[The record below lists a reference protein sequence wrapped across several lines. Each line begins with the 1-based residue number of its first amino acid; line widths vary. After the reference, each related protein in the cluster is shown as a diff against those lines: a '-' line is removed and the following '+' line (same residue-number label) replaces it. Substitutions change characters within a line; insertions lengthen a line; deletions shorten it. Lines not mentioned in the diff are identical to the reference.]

1 MNTKS
6 IEMTLLYENGYGKIY
21 INKDYHLVDV
31 ETENPKDFF
40 ESLRD
45 VSDLLGDELSE
56 GNMEVKKDFMYTQT
70 AVTAIQT
77 CTLTHKH
84 QLQWDPLMAS
94 IEVMAKDQNVN
105 LNNPMEVMNF
115 MVKTIGNL

>member
-40 ESLRD
+40 ESLKKISCTRRP
-45 VSDLLGDELSE
+45 LLQPYRRVL
-56 GNMEVKKDFMYTQT
+56 
-70 AVTAIQT
+70 
-77 CTLTHKH
+77 
-84 QLQWDPLMAS
+84 
-94 IEVMAKDQNVN
+94 
-105 LNNPMEVMNF
+105 
-115 MVKTIGNL
+115 